1 LASFRV
7 GNGVDQITSIETKN
21 DETMVTRRFL
31 AGRGRERL
39 SSDDRRALEQ
49 AVTDIKQLPARRTMI
64 RAGDTVEQ
72 SMMLLDGFM
81 CRYMD
86 DREGFRQLVAVH
98 VPGDFV
104 DLHAFPMRRL
114 DHDVATLTA
123 CTVAVVPHEVL
134 ADINIERPLLTRA
147 LWFSTL
153 LDAAMHREWIFRLG
167 RLGAEGRLAH
177 FFMETATRMRMVG
190 LVENDR
196 FHLPLTQA
204 DIAEACGLTGV
215 HVNRTLRSLREQDL
229 MTFRQGEVT
238 ILDPKRMAAI
248 GEFEPAYLYGDPR

>member
-1 LASFRV
+1 
-7 GNGVDQITSIETKN
+7 
-21 DETMVTRRFL
+21 MVTRGFL
-31 AGRGRERL
+31 AGRGRDRL
-39 SSDDRRALEQ
+39 SGDDRLALDQ
-49 AVTDIKQLPARRTMI
+49 AVVDIKQLPARRTLV
-64 RAGDTVEQ
+64 RAGDVVEQ
-72 SMMLLDGFM
+72 STMLLEGFM

-86 DREGFRQLVAVH
+86 DRDGFRQLVAVH

-114 DHDVATLTA
+114 DHDVATLSA
-123 CTVAVVPHEVL
+123 CTVAVVPHEAL
-134 ADINIERPLLTRA
+134 SDITNERPALTRA

-215 HVNRTLRSLREQDL
+215 HVNRTLRSLREQEL
-229 MTFRQGEVT
+229 MTFSHGEVK
-238 ILDPKRMAAI
+238 ILDPKRMTAI